1 MVVTYFFSEIHMAL
15 HLAGVCVCLLRIK
28 SWLYLE
34 QLLGRASAV
43 HIHLQTAVE
52 EVSEH
57 RRQPLRVLQL
67 WSTIGSYQ
75 VQCLEVGQTVK

>member
-1 MVVTYFFSEIHMAL
+1 MCL
-15 HLAGVCVCLLRIK
+15 CVCVYPQ
-28 SWLYLE
+28 WLYLE

-43 HIHLQTAVE
+43 HIHLQTAVQ

-67 WSTIGSYQ
+67 WRPVGCNQ
-75 VQCLEVGQTVK
+75 VQRLEVVQVIVTVTTSK